1 MADITNVPAA
11 AGHYIIW
18 PASDGD
24 GYRRVPVLAWRGER
38 FVYPVMQMGPENV
51 PDGAALLLPD
61 GSVDGMDHGTWWPSI
76 NEWLGEVRPRSSGPA
91 RVAG

>member
-1 MADITNVPAA
+1 MTITNVPAA
-11 AGHYIIW
+11 AGNYIIW
-18 PASDGD
+18 PASDSD

-51 PDGAALLLPD
+51 PDGAAHLCPD
-61 GSVDGMDHGTWWPSI
+61 GSVNAMDFDKWWPSV
-76 NEWLGEVRPRSSGPA
+76 NEWLSEVRPRKSGPV